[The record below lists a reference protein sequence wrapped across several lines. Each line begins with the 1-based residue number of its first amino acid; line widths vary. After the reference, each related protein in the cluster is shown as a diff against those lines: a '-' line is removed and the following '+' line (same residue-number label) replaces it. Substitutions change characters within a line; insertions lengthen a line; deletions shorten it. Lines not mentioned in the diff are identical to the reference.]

1 MMFKKTIFTLLLT
14 TLGLL
19 MEAAPK
25 NVLFI
30 IVDDLR
36 PKLGCYGDE
45 IAVTPAIDSLAKDAT
60 LFERAYCQYP
70 ICNPSRSSFMSGMR
84 PDTTG
89 IYGNNQPAHRELKD
103 ALVLN
108 RYLSEEGFATRGLGK
123 IYHSD
128 DGPELT
134 WSLPYFRSDWL
145 DYVKPENKAIG
156 DIFFTPKKPKG
167 QQVPASWEAED
178 VPDNAYC
185 DGMVADEAI
194 ETMEDLVEKNEPFFL
209 AVGFRHPH
217 LPWCA
222 PKKYWD
228 MYDRDELPIA
238 DNRHFPKDA
247 PSVATKQ
254 FGELWG
260 YADIPDGVPLTKELE
275 KQSIHAY
282 YACASYVDS
291 QVGKLIDTLKDLDAY
306 EDTVIVLLGDH
317 GYQMGDNGVWC
328 KGVTWESTNRTA
340 LMVRVPGEGQ
350 PGQRINS
357 LVELVDLYPT
367 ICDAINVPVP
377 EHCEGKSLIPL
388 IDDPSSK
395 WSRMAFSQLQRG
407 NVMGRSIRTNRYR
420 FTIWEENNGKIVGR
434 ELYDMKKDP
443 EGNVN
448 LAVRKDM
455 QELVKN
461 FTLKHRKNWPG
472 K

>member
-1 MMFKKTIFTLLLT
+1 MKFKKTIFTLLLT
-14 TLGLL
+14 TFGLF
-19 MEAAPK
+19 MEATPN

-36 PKLGCYGDE
+36 PKLGCYGDD
-45 IAVTPAIDSLAKDAT
+45 IAVTPAIDSLARDAT

-89 IYGNNQPAHRELKD
+89 IFGNNQPAHKALSD

-108 RYLSEEGFATRGLGK
+108 RYLSEKGFATRGLGK
-123 IYHSD
+123 IYHAS
-128 DGPELT
+128 DGPEMT
-134 WSLPYFRSDWL
+134 WTLPYFSSEWL
-145 DYVKPENKAIG
+145 DYVRPDNKAIG
-156 DIFFTPKKPKG
+156 DIYFTPKREKG

-185 DGMVADEAI
+185 DGKVAE
-194 ETMEDLVEKNEPFFL
+194 ETMETLEELVSQGKPFFL
-209 AVGFRHPH
+209 ATGFRHPH

-228 MYDRDELPIA
+228 LYDREKLPIA
-238 DNRHFPKDA
+238 TNRYFPEGA
-247 PSVATKQ
+247 PGVATKD

-260 YADIPDGVPLTKELE
+260 YEDIPDNVPLTDELE
-275 KQSIHAY
+275 RQSLHAY
-282 YACASYVDS
+282 YACASYADA
-291 QVGKLIDTLKDLDAY
+291 QVGKLVDKLKSLGVY

-340 LMVRVPGEGQ
+340 LMVRIPGEGKA
-350 PGQRINS
+350 GQRINS
-357 LVELVDLYPT
+357 LVELIDLYPT

-388 IDDPSSK
+388 IDDPSMD
-395 WSRMAFSQLQRG
+395 WSEMAFSQLQRG
-407 NVMGRSIRTNRYR
+407 NVMGRSIRTDRYR
-420 FTIWEENNGKIVGR
+420 FTIWEEDNGKIVGR
-434 ELYDMKKDP
+434 ELYDMEKDP

-448 LAVRKDM
+448 LAVREDM
-455 QELVKN
+455 QALVSD
-461 FTLKHRKNWPG
+461 FTRQHRKNWPNN
-472 K
+472 